1 MDIQKENNLIQEAFE
16 VEADEIGFCLD
27 QKWGDYENPYENS
40 DTALAF
46 NLFKK
51 GWQAAK
57 AQAVPEGFVLMPMVP
72 SERMINAVRQC
83 YEGEAFLPYSLYD
96 AYVKQAMIEA
106 QEPSNNVT
114 PELVNN
120 AVTYVIELQ
129 GYEAIE
135 YARATLNKKGYKT
148 WDYTD
153 KDSIDDT
160 DIYVLCVCP
169 STPNDSALVKGT
181 FKGIHQGKFTY
192 IQSDLESCPDAQEP
206 AND

>member
-1 MDIQKENNLIQEAFE
+1 MNKIEIDWLDSCPKCDCSEHVVETVEGTKDWLYNGDKVTCGECGHTGEI
-16 VEADEIGFCLD
+16 EADGE
-27 QKWGDYENPYENS
+27 
-40 DTALAF
+40 TAWV
-46 NLFKK
+46 N
-51 GWQAAK
+51 W
-57 AQAVPEGFVLMPMVP
+57 
-72 SERMINAVRQC
+72 N
-83 YEGEAFLPYSLYD
+83 
-96 AYVKQAMIEA
+96 EA

-135 YARATLNKKGYKT
+135 YARVTLNKKGYKT